1 MWRST
6 IALAVAA
13 IFIGAPASVAG
24 DAATPEEVIA
34 KVREA
39 ADYLAKEGKNGLAEF
54 NKANSPFVWKD
65 SYVFVF
71 DCAEDI
77 ADIAHPVASS
87 RNRSIANDTDA
98 AGNVVG
104 PDLCKAAEQS
114 GGGWTEYMW
123 WKPVKPED
131 GKGVTYEKEASRK
144 VSYMLGVK
152 GQPYQ
157 VGAGVYNDQMTV
169 AELDALLTKK

>member
-1 MWRST
+1 MWRLT
-6 IALAVAA
+6 TVLAAA
-13 IFIGAPASVAG
+13 AVLIGAPASDAG

-39 ADYLAKEGKNGLAEF
+39 ANYLAKEGKSGVAKF
-54 NKANSPFVWKD
+54 DKADTPFVWKD
-65 SYVFVF
+65 TYVFVF
-71 DCAEDI
+71 DCAGGI

-87 RNRSIANDTDA
+87 RNRKIANDKDA

-104 PDLCKAAEQS
+104 PELCKAAERP
-114 GGGWTEYMW
+114 GGGWVEYMW

-131 GKGVTYEKEASRK
+131 GKGVTYEKKASRK
-144 VSYMLGVK
+144 VSYMLSVK

-157 VGAGVYNDQMTV
+157 VGAGVYNDQLTV